1 MKYSVFVKVCM
12 VSIQE
17 QVVMVHVGYKKIRM
31 LLQKLFDPNLLCAWM
46 PFGARLLNGPC
57 GRTSVNF

>member
-1 MKYSVFVKVCM
+1 M
-12 VSIQE
+12 VSIKE
-17 QVVMVHVGYKKIRM
+17 QVIMAHVGYKKIRM
-31 LLQKLFDPNLLCAWM
+31 LLQKLFEPNLLCAWM